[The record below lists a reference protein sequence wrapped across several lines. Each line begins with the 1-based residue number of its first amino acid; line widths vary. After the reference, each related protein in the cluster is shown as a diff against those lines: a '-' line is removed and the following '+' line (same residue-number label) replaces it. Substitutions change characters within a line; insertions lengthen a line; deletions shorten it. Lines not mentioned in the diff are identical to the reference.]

1 MNLLE
6 SGKSFGPNDLVAP
19 RVTRRSNAVKSYD
32 SLAGS
37 ALLRRAGKAAG
48 SNALPGDQASK
59 LLAARRN
66 ESCADQLG
74 RELLNFYEDLLRQP
88 IPDRI
93 LALVDALD
101 AQGRR

>member
-6 SGKSFGPNDLVAP
+6 SGKSFGPNDQGAP
-19 RVTRRSNAVKSYD
+19 RVAKRPNAIKSYD
-32 SLAGS
+32 GLAGS

-48 SNALPGDQASK
+48 SNALRGDPASM
-59 LLAARRN
+59 LLAARRK

-74 RELLNFYEDLLRQP
+74 RELLTFYEGLLRQP

-93 LALVDALD
+93 LALVEALD
-101 AQGRR
+101 AQNGR